1 VTPSH
6 SAANGLIVLDRCG
19 TLIPDIAQFKS
30 LRTSLEGFT
39 LNANN

>member
-1 VTPSH
+1 LCSTDAV
-6 SAANGLIVLDRCG
+6 
-19 TLIPDIAQFKS
+19 TLIPDIAEFKS